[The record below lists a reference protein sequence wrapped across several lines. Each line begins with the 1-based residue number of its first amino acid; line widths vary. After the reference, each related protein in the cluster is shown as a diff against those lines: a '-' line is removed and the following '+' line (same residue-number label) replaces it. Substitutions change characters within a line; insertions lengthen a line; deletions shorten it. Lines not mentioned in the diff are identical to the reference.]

1 MQGKISYNNKRQLHG
16 IWETYSTLTEE
27 INSKGF
33 FVNDVDYGFWI
44 EGRIKF
50 IYYAR

>member
-1 MQGKISYNNKRQLHG
+1 MQGKISYNNKGQLHG
-16 IWETYSTLTEE
+16 ICERHSTLTGE